1 LNRFSVLGSQFL
13 VLGSQFLVLMNNI
26 DHIIHA
32 SGLVKIYKVAELE
45 VVALQG
51 LDLEVARGEFLALVG
66 PSGSGKSTLL
76 SLIGGLDRP
85 SAGQLVVDGLDLTTL
100 TPTGLSA
107 YRRDR
112 VGFIWQQTTRNLLPY
127 LSARENIELLMTFAG
142 RGGRERRAWADELL
156 EAVGIADKA
165 STPVTQLSGG
175 QQQRVALACALANR
189 PRILLGDEPT
199 GEVDWE
205 TAQRVL
211 TLLRDLRTRYGLTI
225 VLVTHDPRVAEQADR
240 VIAIRD
246 GRTSTETRRD
256 NGSTPGSDTA
266 AISGRTAR
274 ARAAEELV
282 VVDRAGRLQIPGDQR
297 ALAGIGRR
305 ARVELVDGGVLIRP
319 VEDDRIA
326 IPTEEPSGDHHHYLY
341 EDQGSVDIAVPATPE
356 PLITV
361 AGVTRVFGTG
371 ARAVHALRGVDLTV
385 DRGAFVA
392 LMGPSG
398 SGKTTLL
405 NIIGGLDRPTSGS
418 VIVAGRRVDQMRAD
432 ELASLRRQIGF
443 VFQSFA
449 LLPTA
454 SAFENVEMAL
464 RLAGRTPRQQW
475 NARVRRVL
483 AAVGLTDWADHRPYE
498 LSGGQQQRVA
508 LARAL
513 VTYPQIILADEPTG
527 DLDSRTGRRVLT
539 MLRTLCDQEGVT
551 LIMATHDPA
560 VTEFATIIYHLRDG
574 LVIGCETRSVA
585 TA

>member
-1 LNRFSVLGSQFL
+1 
-13 VLGSQFLVLMNNI
+13 MNTT

-76 SLIGGLDRP
+76 SAIGGLDRP
-85 SAGQLVVDGLDLTTL
+85 SAGQLIVDGLDLTTL
-100 TPTGLSA
+100 TPAQLSA
-107 YRRDR
+107 YRRER

-142 RGGRERRAWADELL
+142 RSGRERRAWANELL
-156 EAVGIADKA
+156 EAVGMAEKA

-175 QQQRVALACALANR
+175 QQQRVAIACALANR

-211 TLLRDLRTRYGLTI
+211 ALLRNLRTRYGLTV

-256 NGSTPGSDTA
+256 DGKTSGDGISA
-266 AISGRTAR
+266 AAGRIAR

-305 ARVELVDGGVLIRP
+305 ARVELVDGGILIRP
-319 VEDDRIA
+319 AEDDRIA
-326 IPTEEPSGDHHHYLY
+326 ISTEETTGDQHHHYLY
-341 EDQGSVDIAVPATPE
+341 EDDASPVTSPAEPATP
-356 PLITV
+356 LIDV
-361 AGVTRVFGTG
+361 RGVTRVFGAG
-371 ARAVHALRGVDLTV
+371 ARAVHALRGIDLTV
-385 DRGAFVA
+385 ERGAFVA

-418 VIVAGRRVDQMRAD
+418 VVIEGRRIDQMRPD
-432 ELASLRRQIGF
+432 ELTRLRRQIGF

-449 LLPTA
+449 LLPTS
-454 SAFENVEMAL
+454 SAFENVELAL
-464 RLAGRTPRQQW
+464 RLTGQTPRHRW
-475 NARVRRVL
+475 DARVRRVL
-483 AAVGLTDWADHRPYE
+483 SAVGLTDWTDHRPYE

-513 VTYPQIILADEPTG
+513 VTCPRIILADEPTG
-527 DLDSRTGRRVLT
+527 DLDSRAGRRVLT

-551 LIMATHDPA
+551 LIMASHDPT
-560 VTEFATIIYHLRDG
+560 VIEFASTIYHMRDG
-574 LVIGCETRSVA
+574 VVIGCEQGV
-585 TA
+585 TAR

>member
-1 LNRFSVLGSQFL
+1 
-13 VLGSQFLVLMNNI
+13 MNHT

-76 SLIGGLDRP
+76 SAIGGLDRP
-85 SAGQLVVDGLDLTTL
+85 SAGQLIVDGLDLTAL
-100 TPTGLSA
+100 TPAEVSA
-107 YRRDR
+107 YRRER
-112 VGFIWQQTTRNLLPY
+112 IGFIWQQTTRNLLPY

-142 RGGRERRAWADELL
+142 RSGHERRAWADELL
-156 EAVGIADKA
+156 EAVGIAEKA
-165 STPVTQLSGG
+165 ATPVTHLSGG
-175 QQQRVALACALANR
+175 QQQRVAIACALANR

-211 TLLRDLRTRYGLTI
+211 ALLRDLRTRYGLTI

-256 NGSTPGSDTA
+256 DGSGNGVSA
-266 AISGRTAR
+266 ATGPR

-282 VVDRAGRLQIPGDQR
+282 VVDRTGRLQIPGDQR

-319 VEDDRIA
+319 VEEDRIA
-326 IPTEEPSGDHHHYLY
+326 IPAEETTSDHHHYLY
-341 EDQGSVDIAVPATPE
+341 DDDVLPDVVTPTPSE
-356 PLITV
+356 PLIDV
-361 AGVTRVFGTG
+361 RGVTRTFGTG
-371 ARAVHALRGVDLTV
+371 ARAVHALRGVDLAV
-385 DRGAFVA
+385 AQGAFVA

-418 VIVAGRRVDQMRAD
+418 VVIEGRRVDQMRPD
-432 ELASLRRQIGF
+432 ELTSLRRRIGF

-449 LLPTA
+449 LLPTS
-454 SAFENVEMAL
+454 SAFENVELAL
-464 RLAGRTPRQQW
+464 RLAGHPFRRRW
-475 NARVRRVL
+475 DARVRRVL

-513 VTYPQIILADEPTG
+513 VTYPRIILADEPTG

-551 LIMATHDPA
+551 LIMASHDPA
-560 VTEFATIIYHLRDG
+560 VTEFATTIYHLRDG
-574 LVIGCETRSVA
+574 VIVGCEQGV
-585 TA
+585 TAR